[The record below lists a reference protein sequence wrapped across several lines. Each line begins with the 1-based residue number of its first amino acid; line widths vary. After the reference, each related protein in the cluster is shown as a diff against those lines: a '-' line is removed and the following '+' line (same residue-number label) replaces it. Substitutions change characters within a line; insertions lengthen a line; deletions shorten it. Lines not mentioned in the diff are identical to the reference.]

1 MRRPNFLRPSG
12 NAAAGAPPAG
22 QSAGGPAPAGGPADP
37 AGGVE
42 RERAES
48 RRALAR
54 EHGWTYTEQHQRA
67 INGWPRTAL
76 PPGPLGRVRNEVTG
90 RHRGRPFR
98 MFDYVR
104 GEESGD
110 APATTLVVYAIG
122 LPVRV
127 PYLYVQD
134 RAGGARDLYAECPD
148 RRFAVELLTDG
159 VREDMRRF
167 AFTDLVLDGDVLIC
181 TGDRGAPREGEPF
194 LDALADVVAQVPAD
208 VWSRWGRPKTR

>member
-1 MRRPNFLRPSG
+1 MRRRPNFLRPSG
-12 NAAAGAPPAG
+12 DTAESAPPAG
-22 QSAGGPAPAGGPADP
+22 GSAGGPAPGGGPAGP
-37 AGGVE
+37 AE

-54 EHGWTYTEQHQRA
+54 EHGWAYTEQHQRA
-67 INGWPRTAL
+67 IHGWPRTAL
-76 PPGPLGRVRNEVTG
+76 PPGPLGRVRNEISG

-104 GEESGD
+104 GGEQG
-110 APATTLVVYAIG
+110 APATALVVYAIG

-134 RAGGARDLYAECPD
+134 RSGGAHDLYAESPD
-148 RRFAVELLTDG
+148 RRFATELLADG
-159 VREDMRRF
+159 VREDIRRF

-181 TGDRGAPREGEPF
+181 TGDSGAPPEGRPF
-194 LDALADVVAQVPAD
+194 LDALADVVAHVPAD
-208 VWSRWGRPKTR
+208 VWSRWGRPRTR